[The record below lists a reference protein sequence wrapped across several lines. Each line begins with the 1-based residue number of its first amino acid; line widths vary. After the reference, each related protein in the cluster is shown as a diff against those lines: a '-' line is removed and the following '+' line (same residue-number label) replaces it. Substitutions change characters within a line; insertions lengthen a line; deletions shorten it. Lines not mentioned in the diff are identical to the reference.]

1 MYASF
6 TRNTV
11 DLTDATSYTA
21 SGFTL
26 TSGYEFIFIN
36 GTVLNELD
44 YNITDQTISDF
55 PSNLTGKMTIIQ
67 WSPDNLDQPNGFP
80 NNIVAFTVVG
90 QTVYT
95 YSYDVNAFNLYSNGV
110 ILLQGTDYTTA
121 TGTYV
126 LANTPDTTSTVMVQQ
141 TFARTGAV

>member
-1 MYASF
+1 
-6 TRNTV
+6 
-11 DLTDATSYTA
+11 
-21 SGFTL
+21 
-26 TSGYEFIFIN
+26 
-36 GTVLNELD
+36 LD

-90 QTVYT
+90 QTVYS

-126 LANTPDTTSTVMVQQ
+126 LANRPTTTSTVMVQQ